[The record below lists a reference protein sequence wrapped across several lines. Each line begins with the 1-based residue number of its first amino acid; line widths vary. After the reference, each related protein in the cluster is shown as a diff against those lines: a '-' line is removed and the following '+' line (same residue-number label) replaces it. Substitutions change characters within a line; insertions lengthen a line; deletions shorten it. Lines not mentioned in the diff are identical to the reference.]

1 MNLKVDFGALD
12 DALRRMGA
20 KPVVIAFTDP
30 VRPIDPIDI
39 ELKKGVSL
47 PDLQDVETHNGLLS
61 YKGRQILLYIQDHGG
76 KAQDALDDGQKGNKF
91 HVADCKT
98 LQTMRERGRYERYVV
113 TNRLDGEFFI
123 TGVDWQTRRPVEGEA
138 HLWVCRNCLK
148 LLNYQSA
155 GYGSSYQQALN
166 FDIGD
171 FFSTYSSFFTHL
183 PQRRAG
189 NSKEEG
195 YTPDWPQIAGRFKA
209 DKDFKCESC
218 GVDLAANKHLL
229 HVHHRNGVKGDNSP
243 KNLAAL
249 CAACHREQAQ
259 HERMFVRHADMQTIN
274 RLRGEQGRFRTAN
287 WDKVLDY
294 CDPALRGLLD
304 ACQREGAARPEVGLD
319 VQDVKSAVVANLE
332 IAWPKAKVGVAITE
346 EDRVA
351 ATAAGWHVWQMMDAL
366 QDIQTFVAET
376 KSLKTRVRR

>member
-1 MNLKVDFGALD
+1 MILNVDFSALD

-20 KPVVIAFTDP
+20 KPVAVSVSEP

-39 ELKKGVSL
+39 ALEKGITL
-47 PDLQDVETHNGLLS
+47 PDLKDVETTNGLLN

-76 KAQDALDDGQKGNKF
+76 KAQDALNEGQKGNKF

-98 LQTMRERGRYERYVV
+98 LQTMRARGRYERYVV

-123 TGVDWQTRRPVEGEA
+123 TGLDWQTKRPVEGDA
-138 HLWVCRNCLK
+138 NLWVCQNCLK
-148 LLNYQSA
+148 ALNYKGAMHASTRQLAQS
-155 GYGSSYQQALN
+155 
-166 FDIGD
+166 FDIGE

-218 GVDLAANKHLL
+218 GVDLGAHKNLL
-229 HVHHRNGVKGDNSP
+229 HVHHRNGVKGDNKPS
-243 KNLAAL
+243 NLAAL

-259 HERMFVRHADMQTIN
+259 HERMFVRHTDMQTIN
-274 RLRGEQGRFRTAN
+274 RLRGEQGQFRAAN
-287 WDKVLDY
+287 WDKVIEY

-304 ACQREGAARPEVGLD
+304 VCQRGGAARPEIGLD
-319 VQDVKSAVVANLE
+319 VQNAKSAVVANLE
-332 IAWPKAKVGVAITE
+332 IAWPRARVGVAITD

-366 QDIQTFVAET
+366 QDIPTFVAQT
-376 KSLKTRVRR
+376 KSRSQ